1 MFFMFAVCLL
11 TSPELLFLAGDFR
24 LALSKVVMVLLTGV
38 FLLMIMADVQ
48 YIGISQ
54 LLDVIC

>member
-1 MFFMFAVCLL
+1 MFAVCLL

-38 FLLMIMADVQ
+38 FLLMIMAEVQ

-54 LLDVIC
+54 LLDVI

>member
-1 MFFMFAVCLL
+1 MFFMFAVCLS
-11 TSPELLFLAGDFR
+11 TSPELLVLAGDFR

-48 YIGISQ
+48 YIKISQ
-54 LLDVIC
+54 LLDIIC

>member
-1 MFFMFAVCLL
+1 LQVI
-11 TSPELLFLAGDFR
+11 SR
-24 LALSKVVMVLLTGV
+24 LALSKVVIVLLTGV
-38 FLLMIMADVQ
+38 FLLMIMAEVQ